1 MTDAV
6 ITAGQDED
14 TEAEEA
20 ERAIDEKAYGFWI
33 YLMSDAI
40 IFALLFATFVVMS
53 QGGGGFSGRWLVTGK
68 LRELSFSI
76 PS

>member
-6 ITAGQDED
+6 ITAGPGEE

-53 QGGGGFSGRWLVTGK
+53 SFASRPAA
-68 LRELSFSI
+68 LR
-76 PS
+76 